1 MNCATCGG
9 SLVAGARFCS
19 QCGAAISAVAASE
32 KDQLRS
38 ALETALGTHYQ
49 IIRELGRGG
58 MGAVYLAHE
67 KGLDRDVAI
76 KVLPPDRAESEFY
89 RDRFR
94 LEARAAARL
103 NHANIVPL
111 HTFGEHDG
119 MLYYVMGYVDG
130 ESLADR
136 LERDGHVDETEARR
150 ILTALGGALHYA
162 HGRGV
167 LHRDVKPHNILIE
180 QGSNRA
186 LLTDFG
192 ISKVISDSTQ
202 TVTGMVL
209 GTPDYMSP
217 EQASGSPD
225 IDGRSDL
232 YSLGLV
238 GYAMLS
244 GRLPFQGRTP
254 GESIAKRLVEDA
266 PRLNARDS
274 NISAELIDTI
284 MKSLARDPRERWSDC
299 EAFGRALS
307 QEDFDDRGQF
317 DSVGLLAM
325 VLAYAGVVAFMIWQ
339 RSTAP
344 RIAIELIGKITPL
357 VGALVV
363 VLAIGAAVSLKRQGY
378 GALQICQTIF
388 KEPESWSGWY
398 PPALRR
404 RGNIWDRL
412 PGDVKMLRAWLSA
425 TIVIVGIA
433 IGPLA
438 FSALTGASTPNKPVN
453 VAVASAIIFMLG
465 TFLFLAWFIPW
476 RLLRKGVSAREA
488 GGMAYLVPPSKKA
501 FWSRPSVA
509 PFLNSASRSQL
520 IAAEAET
527 KTVTRQGH

>member
-1 MNCATCGG
+1 MTCATCGG

-19 QCGAAISAVAASE
+19 QCGAAVHADHSAQT
-32 KDQLRS
+32 DRLR
-38 ALETALGTHYQ
+38 ALLDAALGTHYE

-58 MGAVYLAHE
+58 MGAVFLAHE

-119 MLYYVMGYVDG
+119 MLYYVMGYVEG

-136 LERDGHVDETEARR
+136 LERDGHVDETETRR

-180 QGSNRA
+180 KGSNRP

-192 ISKVISDSTQ
+192 ISKVVSDATQ
-202 TVTGMVL
+202 TVTGMIL

-217 EQASGSPD
+217 EQASGNPD

-254 GESIAKRLVEDA
+254 GESIARRLVEDA
-266 PRLNARDS
+266 PRFTPRES
-274 NISAELIDTI
+274 NVSAELVDTI
-284 MKSLARDPRERWSDC
+284 MKSLARDPRDRWSDC

-317 DSVGLLAM
+317 DSVGLLATA
-325 VLAYAGVVAFMIWQ
+325 LGYAGVVSFMIWQ

-344 RIAIELIGKITPL
+344 PVAIELIGKITPL
-357 VGALVV
+357 IGALVV
-363 VLAIGAAVSLKRQGY
+363 VLAIGAAVSLRRQGY

-398 PPALRR
+398 PAALRR

-412 PGDVKMLRAWLSA
+412 PGDVKILRAWLSA
-425 TIVIVGIA
+425 TIIVVGIA

-438 FSALTGASTPNKPVN
+438 LAALTGASTPNKAVN
-453 VAVASAIIFMLG
+453 VFVASAIIVMLG
-465 TFLFLAWFIPW
+465 TFLFLAWFVPW

-488 GGMAYLVPPSKKA
+488 GAMAYLVSASKKA

-527 KTVTRQGH
+527 KTITRQGR